1 MLKIGGIIL
10 SVVLIILGII
20 IALVSPVAGI
30 AAILL
35 GVVGILYFRKY
46 KKKTPAEKAAA
57 VESPAPAPPVK
68 KSIKEDF
75 FVVGMDY
82 YKKDIESI
90 LSENLIFDYSKRELI
105 EEGYDGEKVYFYD
118 TGYFSAELIP
128 EPDNEFDSNAIAVYS
143 QGVKVGYIKKT
154 KCKQVKGYIDSGR
167 IRKVDIEIEGGK
179 YKYISESG
187 IERGTDDYKGELSI
201 YLEPEE

>member
-1 MLKIGGIIL
+1 MKIFGIIL
-10 SVVLIILGII
+10 SIVLIILGLLLAI
-20 IALVSPVAGI
+20 VSPVAGI
-30 AAILL
+30 AAIAL
-35 GVVGILYFRKY
+35 GVIGIVYFRKY

-57 VESPAPAPPVK
+57 TETPAPAPPVK

-82 YKKDIESI
+82 YKKAIESI
-90 LSENLIFDYSKRELI
+90 LSENLIFDFSKRELI
-105 EEGYDGEKVYFYD
+105 EEGWEGEKVYFYD
-118 TGYFSAELIP
+118 TGYFSAELVP
-128 EPDNEFDSNAIAVYS
+128 EPENEFDPNAIAVYT

-154 KCKQVKGYIDSGR
+154 KCKQVKGYMDSGR
-167 IRKVDIEIEGGK
+167 IRKVDIEIVGGK